1 MGWNDHEPHFGN
13 IQAIQDR
20 LLKSEFG
27 VNGSNATQHQIEQT
41 YIDAYDIYCERLRD
55 NEESTRANFLRNE

>member
-1 MGWNDHEPHFGN
+1 MGWTKHEPHFGN

-27 VNGSNATQHQIEQT
+27 VKYSGATEHQIEQT

-55 NEESTRANFLRNE
+55 NEESPRANFLRQE

>member
-1 MGWNDHEPHFGN
+1 MTWAKREPHFGN

-20 LLKSEFG
+20 LLHTEFG
-27 VNGSNATQHQIEQT
+27 VKASGATPHQIEQT

-55 NEESTRANFLRNE
+55 NEESARANFLRKE

>member
-1 MGWNDHEPHFGN
+1 MSWANKEPHFGN

-27 VNGSNATQHQIEQT
+27 VKASGATAHQIEQT

-55 NEESTRANFLRNE
+55 NEESPRANFLRQQ

>member
-1 MGWNDHEPHFGN
+1 MSWANKEPHFGN

-27 VNGSNATQHQIEQT
+27 VKASGATAHQIEQT

-55 NEESTRANFLRNE
+55 NEESPRANFLRNE

>member
-1 MGWNDHEPHFGN
+1 MSWANKEPHFGN

-27 VNGSNATQHQIEQT
+27 VKASNATAHQIEQT

-55 NEESTRANFLRNE
+55 NEESPRANFLRQE

>member
-1 MGWNDHEPHFGN
+1 MSWANKEPHFGN

-27 VNGSNATQHQIEQT
+27 VKASGATAHQIEQT

-55 NEESTRANFLRNE
+55 NEESPRANFLRQE

>member
-1 MGWNDHEPHFGN
+1 MSWANKEPHFGN

-27 VNGSNATQHQIEQT
+27 VKASGATAHQIEQT
-41 YIDAYDIYCERLRD
+41 YIDAYDVYCERLRD
-55 NEESTRANFLRNE
+55 NEESPRANFLRQE

>member
-41 YIDAYDIYCERLRD
+41 YIDAYDIYCEMLRD
-55 NEESTRANFLRNE
+55 NEESPRANFLRQE

>member
-1 MGWNDHEPHFGN
+1 MTWAKKELHSGN

-20 LLKSEFG
+20 LLRIEFG
-27 VNGSNATQHQIEQT
+27 IKASSATPHQIEQT

-55 NEESTRANFLRNE
+55 NEKSPRANFLRNE